1 MDIGGIFPFT
11 NPAGILVFAEE
22 PVQNINLKLVYDD
35 KLEVRKY
42 ELYVCLY
49 VCTNIILAC
58 VYNLVCMHT
67 YSCICNIKS

>member
-22 PVQNINLKLVYDD
+22 PVQNINLKLVNDD

-42 ELYVCLY
+42 ELYVCTY
-49 VCTNIILAC
+49 VCT
-58 VYNLVCMHT
+58 YM
-67 YSCICNIKS
+67 

>member
-35 KLEVRKY
+35 KLEVLKY
-42 ELYVCLY
+42 ELYVCTY

-67 YSCICNIKS
+67 YGLYM